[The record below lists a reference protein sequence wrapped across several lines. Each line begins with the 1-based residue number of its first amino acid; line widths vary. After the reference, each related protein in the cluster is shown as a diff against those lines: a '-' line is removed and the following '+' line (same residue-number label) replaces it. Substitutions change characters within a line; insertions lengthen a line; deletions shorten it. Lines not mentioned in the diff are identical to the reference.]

1 MNSAIQ
7 ALFIGLRTT
16 ISNIRANKQTFLIS
30 VMTIAISIGILGL
43 FLIVFFNLN
52 GLLTSWNQQVQ
63 LVIYLGD
70 DISQSQKSDLED
82 LFKLN
87 SKVQSTEEV
96 SKEKAWQEFKLKQM
110 DRAGVDLDLGFN
122 PLPASFRIRF
132 TVSDN
137 RSLHIREFAEQIRGE
152 PGVESVEFGEKWI
165 GRFEKFMLICRV
177 FLLGVG
183 ILLSLGLILIIS
195 NTIRLSIYSRQD
207 EIELMLLIGATPRFV
222 KIPFLL
228 EGMLQ
233 GLSGSLIS
241 LGLMGTIYIY
251 MKNEFQPSIESIARG
266 IEFQFISQP
275 FLLILVGLSVLIGFI
290 ASYISTYQ
298 FMQVLNKR

>member
-52 GLLTSWNQQVQ
+52 GLLTGWNQQVQ

-132 TVSDN
+132 TVSNN
-137 RSLHIREFAEQIRGE
+137 RSLHIREFAEQIRGGTGCGIR
-152 PGVESVEFGEKWI
+152 GVWGKMDWSF
-165 GRFEKFMLICRV
+165 
-177 FLLGVG
+177 
-183 ILLSLGLILIIS
+183 
-195 NTIRLSIYSRQD
+195 
-207 EIELMLLIGATPRFV
+207 
-222 KIPFLL
+222 
-228 EGMLQ
+228 
-233 GLSGSLIS
+233 
-241 LGLMGTIYIY
+241 
-251 MKNEFQPSIESIARG
+251 
-266 IEFQFISQP
+266 
-275 FLLILVGLSVLIGFI
+275 
-290 ASYISTYQ
+290 
-298 FMQVLNKR
+298 